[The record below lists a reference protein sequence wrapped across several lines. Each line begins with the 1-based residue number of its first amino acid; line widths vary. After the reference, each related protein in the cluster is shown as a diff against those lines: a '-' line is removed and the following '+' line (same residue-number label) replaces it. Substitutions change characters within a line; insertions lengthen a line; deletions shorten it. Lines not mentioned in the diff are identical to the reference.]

1 MVYKPLS
8 HLCVAAVLLVSAG
21 AMAPSA
27 AQTPSTPTGP
37 VTVIVEITMPEGAAP
52 SDAIEALNDMRA
64 MMKKQPGYVSEEFL
78 QNLNASNSPR
88 YVHVSRWASMA
99 YWSALFRTPEFGT
112 LSAHGNVH
120 YTITA
125 SAFLAVQ

>member
-1 MVYKPLS
+1 MVYKHLNR
-8 HLCVAAVLLVSAG
+8 LCVVAVLLMSAG

-27 AQTPSTPTGP
+27 AQTPPEPTSP
-37 VTVIVEITMPEGAAP
+37 VTVIVEITLPDDTVP
-52 SDAIEALNDMRA
+52 SDALAAINDMRV

-78 QNLNASNSPR
+78 QNLNAGNSPR

-99 YWSALFRTPEFGT
+99 HWSALFREPGFST
-112 LSAHGNVH
+112 LSAHDNAH

-125 SAFLAVQ
+125 SAFLAAP